1 MQAQHTPNVDS
12 NSNEQAASWSQQT
25 QDSFQHLGVS
35 RRGRVYLALPVL
47 PSMTQKELCINC
59 GLRHPG
65 TASLNCFFITLRMS
79 GRGPLQLQSTTDP
92 ELRIRR
98 IPDSPADRERLLQG
112 IWERFQEIKTENDR
126 ARLQLS
132 AKKVSKGELKAKEP
146 IPWLSWHAP
155 TKHHGQTRNETSFR
169 NVWQRHVE
177 EAVMLHT
184 GANPMFLSS
193 TLLDTENSELE
204 QRNVPPEHEISSSQ
218 KGNPDT
224 GAVKAPPPNESTG
237 GYRFRDSTDSGYASQ
252 IGKDELRYTQQE
264 DEVQEECLTEHWY
277 LNSGRR

>member
-25 QDSFQHLGVS
+25 KDSLQHLGVS

-98 IPDSPADRERLLQG
+98 IPEAPADRERLLQG

-132 AKKVSKGELKAKEP
+132 TKKVSKGELKAKEP

-155 TKHHGQTRNETSFR
+155 TKHHGQTRNENSFR

-177 EAVMLHT
+177 DALIAHT

-193 TLLDTENSELE
+193 TLLDTEDSEFE
-204 QRNVPPEHEISSSQ
+204 QANVPP
-218 KGNPDT
+218 DT
-224 GAVKAPPPNESTG
+224 GSVKAQPSDKTTG
-237 GYRFRDSTDSGYASQ
+237 QYRLRDSTDSGYASQ

-264 DEVQEECLTEHWY
+264 GEVQEECLTEHWY